1 MHGVQFLHGATGQT
15 QRFDFEAIKQTLDVC
30 LEWAEVHGP
39 EDARA
44 ALGVQQLAAVRAWT
58 ATPMCYVLT
67 SVLRSPGRTRESVQP
82 VLPFARLLFTAL
94 HRLPEQYIFK
104 PSEGAEGTLYRAER
118 GVMPTWDAKMRGP
131 DATFSFYV
139 LTSFSRDPAVLTNFK
154 GEGTRTVFIIHGAAG
169 WKLKAFSPYDE
180 DEVLLE
186 PVCHFQ
192 VLNADKFDENHR
204 EVKMGEVKVGLHRAE
219 GRLRPGTELLADPP
233 SPVKALEMSLYRSW
247 LETEQRKRDERGEAH
262 GMDLVFSP
270 FPQEEWL
277 ARGNKVLPKKDKDRK
292 MSVLGKGAFMCTYRM
307 QHRLP
312 PASGAQCVRGFAV
325 KMMER
330 EDMERQGVT
339 EDDVRR
345 EARTLELMRHS
356 HVAISVCSSPRMS

>member
-1 MHGVQFLHGATGQT
+1 MSDGVDPDPFFFELLLQEEPLVTLLEAARAMHGVEFLHGGTGKT
-15 QRFDFEAIKQTLDVC
+15 QRFDFEVIKQTLDVC
-30 LEWAEVHGP
+30 LEWAQDHGP
-39 EDARA
+39 EDARS

-247 LETEQRKRDERGEAH
+247 LE
-262 GMDLVFSP
+262 MF
-270 FPQEEWL
+270 F
-277 ARGNKVLPKKDKDRK
+277 
-292 MSVLGKGAFMCTYRM
+292 
-307 QHRLP
+307 
-312 PASGAQCVRGFAV
+312 
-325 KMMER
+325 
-330 EDMERQGVT
+330 
-339 EDDVRR
+339 
-345 EARTLELMRHS
+345 S
-356 HVAISVCSSPRMS
+356 HVCVHTCVCARACMCWCVCTCVCVCACVCVHGCMYGCV